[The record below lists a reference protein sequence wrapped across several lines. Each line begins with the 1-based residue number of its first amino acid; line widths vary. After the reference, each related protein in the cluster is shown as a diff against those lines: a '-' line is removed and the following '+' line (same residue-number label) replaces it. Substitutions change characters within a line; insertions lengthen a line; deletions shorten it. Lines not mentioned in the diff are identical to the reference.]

1 MKLRSDGESFSC
13 RPWLLWV
20 DVEGG
25 WVDKVSQPRDSRALI
40 TKAGVN
46 GRRRLAGGGSGYVRT
61 SEDIYSLHPLS
72 SATYRV
78 YFTQSPALEAFE
90 LVCAAFVP

>member
-13 RPWLLWV
+13 RPRLLW
-20 DVEGG
+20 
-25 WVDKVSQPRDSRALI
+25 WMWRVDKVSQPRDSRALI

-46 GRRRLAGGGSGYVRT
+46 GRRELPGRYKKRMK
-61 SEDIYSLHPLS
+61 IYMSLHPLS
-72 SATYRV
+72 SKTYRV
-78 YFTQSPALEAFE
+78 SFTQSPALEAFE